1 MPGLATMSI
10 KELEGK
16 AFTVTMDRQT
26 ISLVSCV
33 TFRMN
38 DGRKVYTRA
47 IWDTGASFC
56 VMREQFAK
64 GLTLYTVGEG
74 EVYSAGV
81 HRKSPI
87 VEADMILPG
96 NIEIKRQQFHVV
108 KFAGL
113 HFDVVIGMDIIRR
126 GDFACCLVDG
136 CTQFSFRVKSKEVFD
151 FTKE

>member
-1 MPGLATMSI
+1 
-10 KELEGK
+10 
-16 AFTVTMDRQT
+16 
-26 ISLVSCV
+26 
-33 TFRMN
+33 
-38 DGRKVYTRA
+38 
-47 IWDTGASFC
+47 
-56 VMREQFAK
+56 MREQFAK
-64 GLTLYTVGEG
+64 GLTLCSVGEG

-113 HFDVVIGMDIIRR
+113 HFDVVIGMDIIGL

-136 CTQFSFRVKSKEVFD
+136 HTQFSFRVKSKEVFD